1 MELFIALR
9 YLRGKRRFGFI
20 SLIGYISI
28 AGVLLGAAVLVLA
41 LAIANGF
48 EKEVRRTIIDTYA
61 HARIQQYHGRAIA
74 SPDSLRRHILQHSRV
89 TGAAPYVMGKA
100 IFQYDRAVEGGIL
113 LGIDPEIEST
123 VTRLDSAIIRG
134 EYSIDSATAADG
146 RFLPGILLGSAL
158 AEELRADVG
167 AALTVATLVSL
178 AGDTEPV
185 SVTSLHTVR
194 GIFETGMYEY
204 DRNLAYVSIPVAQML
219 QLVAGVSGFQIRTD
233 DLNAAGQIARSVVD
247 SLGGY
252 PYRAVDWMTQN
263 RALFQWINLQR
274 LMLTIV
280 ISLIIAVAAFN
291 ITSTLSMMIVEKNRE
306 IGVLMSIGGSRGS
319 VMRVFM
325 IVGGI
330 VGALGAGAGTLLGV
344 GFALIQQRWQIITL
358 PPEVYFISSLP
369 IAIHLPA
376 TLAVFGIASL
386 LSILSTIYPAWRAA
400 SMLPAQAIRKE

>member
-1 MELFIALR
+1 
-9 YLRGKRRFGFI
+9 
-20 SLIGYISI
+20 
-28 AGVLLGAAVLVLA
+28 
-41 LAIANGF
+41 
-48 EKEVRRTIIDTYA
+48 
-61 HARIQQYHGRAIA
+61 
-74 SPDSLRRHILQHSRV
+74 
-89 TGAAPYVMGKA
+89 
-100 IFQYDRAVEGGIL
+100 
-113 LGIDPEIEST
+113 
-123 VTRLDSAIIRG
+123 
-134 EYSIDSATAADG
+134 
-146 RFLPGILLGSAL
+146 
-158 AEELRADVG
+158 
-167 AALTVATLVSL
+167 
-178 AGDTEPV
+178 
-185 SVTSLHTVR
+185 
-194 GIFETGMYEY
+194 
-204 DRNLAYVSIPVAQML
+204 
-219 QLVAGVSGFQIRTD
+219 
-233 DLNAAGQIARSVVD
+233 
-247 SLGGY
+247 
-252 PYRAVDWMTQN
+252 MTQN

-369 IAIHLPA
+369 IAIHVPT